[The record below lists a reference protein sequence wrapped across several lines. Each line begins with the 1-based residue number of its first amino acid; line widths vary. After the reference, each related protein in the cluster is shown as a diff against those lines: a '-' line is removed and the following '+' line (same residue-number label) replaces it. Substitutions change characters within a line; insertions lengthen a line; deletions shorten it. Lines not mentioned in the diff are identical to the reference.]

1 LDEIIEGNRYEI
13 SFDGSSLASGVYFY
27 QIFAEGEQPGYFLQT
42 KKMML
47 LK

>member
-13 SFDGSSLASGVYFY
+13 SFDGSNLASGVYFY

-42 KKMML
+42 KKMIL